1 MAGGFCL
8 QPPFPA
14 GKKDGRGVRLV
25 LCPSE
30 LEAVDKEV
38 GGCNT
43 AEATGADAPEL
54 KEMPELLTK
63 PAVSPP
69 GKQGST

>member
-43 AEATGADAPEL
+43 AEATGADAPE
-54 KEMPELLTK
+54 
-63 PAVSPP
+63 
-69 GKQGST
+69 